1 MAPQQAFAV
10 VSAPA
15 RLILLTEQTR
25 AWERGTRDVV
35 FAGIRRYMLGMA
47 AVALV
52 ILPPLLVFTP
62 ELAKLLFSSKN
73 VGAVDATRV
82 VIAAGALRM
91 VYGWTKSFP
100 VSIGRPSLRIWT
112 HGLEMLVL
120 VPLVGVLGA
129 KWGATG
135 AAFAVLISS
144 LVFCVAWTA
153 LFVRIRREPPP
164 AVVPVDPVSL
174 EMVLP

>member
-1 MAPQQAFAV
+1 GA
-10 VSAPA
+10 
-15 RLILLTEQTR
+15 
-25 AWERGTRDVV
+25 
-35 FAGIRRYMLGMA
+35 
-47 AVALV
+47 ALV
-52 ILPPLLVFTP
+52 VVVLPPMLVFTP
-62 ELAKLLFSSKN
+62 EIARFVFTSKIS
-73 VGAVDATRV
+73 GAVDAMRL

-164 AVVPVDPVSL
+164 AV
-174 EMVLP
+174 